1 MKTLAAILSI
11 AALTAAPFASQ
22 ASAQTSAS
30 PGGLASMKPVMASAA
45 ACSNGLMEIAPVSF
59 DTTGRA
65 EAWVVVYRINGEIV
79 ASERVSPAEVEQ
91 LQRSPCRADTYRGAQ
106 LEG

>member
-1 MKTLAAILSI
+1 MKKLAGTLSI
-11 AALTAAPFASQ
+11 AALTAVAFASH
-22 ASAQTSAS
+22 ASAQTA
-30 PGGLASMKPVMASAA
+30 PRAGGLTTMKPVMASAA
-45 ACSNGLMEIAPVSF
+45 ACSSGLIEIAPVSF
-59 DTTGRA
+59 DASGRA

-91 LQRSPCRADTYRGAQ
+91 LQRSPCRADSYRGVQ